1 MEEILA
7 ASYAADA
14 ALIAVKLLLA
24 NVIIKHAT
32 FQTHPLPKGYPT
44 TATVFG
50 YWLSAVTEGADHLPD

>member
-14 ALIAVKLLLA
+14 ALIAVELLLA
-24 NVIIKHAT
+24 DVIVKHAA
-32 FQTHPLPKGYPT
+32 FQTRPLSKGDPT

-50 YWLSAVTEGADHLPD
+50 YWLSTVTEGADHLPN